1 MTPTI
6 DGIIDRQL
14 RRWELERSIARATG
28 ATHSLEPASQPLITV
43 SRQHGS
49 RGAEIAAG
57 LAEHFQYTLLHRDV
71 IDRLCESTGYSHR
84 LLEALDE
91 RTRSGIDTWCASM
104 VSGHYVDSSDYVRAL
119 FQTIQSIARLG
130 GVVVVGRGSN
140 FIVGLDH
147 GFHVRVVAPRESR
160 IQRLMDREGVG
171 RREAEREVS
180 ACDRVR
186 SEFTRR
192 TFGRSADDPL
202 AYDVVVNSDSMP
214 PDAACDWLAE
224 AARLKFHGSSLLA
237 ERAT

>member
-1 MTPTI
+1 MTPSI

-14 RRWELERSIARATG
+14 RRWELERSIARASG
-28 ATHSLEPASQPLITV
+28 ATHALEPAFQPLITV

-71 IDRLCESTGYSHR
+71 IDRLCESTGYGRR

-91 RTRSGIDTWCASM
+91 RSRSGLDTWCDSM
-104 VSGHYVDSSDYVRAL
+104 VSGRWVDASDYVRAL
-119 FQTIQSIARLG
+119 FQTIYSIARLG

-140 FIVGLDH
+140 FIVGREH

-160 IQRLMDREGVG
+160 IQRIVEREGVTY
-171 RREAEREVS
+171 REAEREVN
-180 ACDRVR
+180 ACDHARA
-186 SEFTRR
+186 EFTRR

-202 AYDVVVNSDSMP
+202 AYDVVVNSESMP
-214 PDAACDWLAE
+214 PETACDWLAE
-224 AARLKFHGSSLLA
+224 AARLKFHGASLLA